1 MKNFLTYSLSSFCVT
16 TVLLFLALT
25 FLGRAEE
32 LTNAEYAVLACINKK
47 VESYENEVWEVT
59 GKFESV
65 SFKRRQIFEEECRQ

>member
-1 MKNFLTYSLSSFCVT
+1 
-16 TVLLFLALT
+16 T
-25 FLGRAEE
+25 FLDRAEE

-65 SFKRRQIFEEECRQ
+65 SFKRRQIFEEECREK